1 MLGLIVAG
9 WILGMGGY
17 IVISKL
23 GNIHS
28 KGYYDVKVNIRKF
41 KRVRD
46 EVNGVEHKVLK

>member
-1 MLGLIVAG
+1 MLGFIVSG

-23 GNIHS
+23 SNTHS
-28 KGYYDVKVNIRKF
+28 KSYYDVKANIRKF
-41 KRVRD
+41 KRIRD